1 MISKLKSLL
10 GADRVKD
17 SLMDRVSYA
26 SDAGFYYLVP
36 EAVVQPSTDQEVAA
50 LFRISREENL
60 PLVFRGGGTSLSG
73 QSITDGI
80 LVDLSRFWKKI
91 KVEDAGAAVRIQ
103 PGITGAMVNA
113 HLRPYRRKIGPDPSS
128 IGAAMM
134 GGILSNNA
142 SGMCCGVVQNSYH
155 TLRHVRF
162 ILPDG
167 SAFSTERPEDYAR
180 FEQKR
185 PDICTE
191 LLALRAEILD
201 SPTLLQRIREK
212 YRTKNTVGYGLN
224 AFVDY
229 AKPLDIFAH
238 LLIGGEGTLAFISEA
253 VLETVPDKPEKSTG
267 LLYFTDIFSACQA
280 IPALMETGAAMVEL
294 MDRASLRS
302 VEDLEGMPAVVKTL
316 AADCAALLVE
326 FQENSAEELE
336 ATVASFERKLPGF
349 SLVEAPEFTR
359 NPAMQAFYWKVR
371 KGLFPAVGAVRA
383 SGTTVILE
391 DVAFPLEHLGSAIID
406 IQALFRQHLYENGI
420 IFGHA
425 KDGNIHFVVTQ
436 TFASEEEI
444 ARYDR
449 FMQDVVELVVKK
461 YDGALKA
468 EHGTGRNMAPFVQV
482 EWGAEAYSIMKRLKT
497 VVDPGGLLN
506 PGVIINEHA
515 EAHLQHLKR
524 MPSVEEEVDKCIEC
538 GFCEPSCPSRQ
549 LSASPRR
556 RIVARRVLETF
567 KAEGRH
573 AEYAQLAKEFQ
584 YEGLDTCAVDGLC
597 AVNCPVSINTG
608 DLVKRLR
615 VDTHAAVENKVAA
628 WSARNFGTV
637 VSGVNWGL
645 GAGHALNGL
654 LGKQTMERLTRLVP
668 GAPRW
673 TPELPASPR
682 STFRSD
688 AEAEIVYFPAC
699 ITRMMGTYPG
709 REKSQIDVF
718 YAICDEAGVKTR
730 VLEKVESSCCSQIY
744 SSKGYTEAYAF
755 KANEVVERMWNSSKE
770 GVLPVVIDVTSCE
783 YTMKH
788 MYPVLS
794 EENKVKYLKLSI
806 WDSIEFLYRYILPR
820 VEVRRKKSKVVLHT
834 VCSAEKLK
842 TAGMF
847 KEIAEKFAE
856 EVVVPL
862 NSGCCGMAGDRGFLV
877 PELTASA
884 TLLEAEEVKG
894 HSGCQGHYSST
905 RTCEMALSAA
915 TGRNYES
922 ILYLV
927 AEGLGL
933 LEDESKYTS

>member
-1 MISKLKSLL
+1 MISKLITLL

-36 EAVVQPSTDQEVAA
+36 EAVVQPATEEEVSA
-50 LFRISREENL
+50 LFAIAREEKK

-91 KVEDAGAAVRIQ
+91 KVESGGETVRVQ

-113 HLRPYRRKIGPDPSS
+113 HLKSYKRKIGPDPSS

-142 SGMCCGVVQNSYH
+142 SGMCCGVAQNSYH
-155 TLRHVRF
+155 TLKYLSF

-167 SAFSTERPEDYAR
+167 KAFSTEKAEDYAL
-180 FEQKR
+180 FEKN
-185 PDICTE
+185 CTE
-191 LLALRAEILD
+191 LSSTLLSIREEILQNKE
-201 SPTLLQRIREK
+201 LLQQIREK
-212 YRTKNTVGYGLN
+212 YKTKNTVGYGLN

-229 AKPLDIFAH
+229 SRPLDIFAH

-253 VLETVPDKPEKSTG
+253 VLNTVPDKPEKSTG

-302 VEDLEGMPAVVKTL
+302 VQDLEGMPAVVKAL
-316 AADCAALLVE
+316 PIHAAALLVE
-326 FQENSAEELE
+326 FQEDTAEELE
-336 ATVASFERKLPGF
+336 ATVGAFEGQLSTF
-349 SLVEAPEFTR
+349 SLVERPEFTR

-391 DVAFPLEHLGSAIID
+391 DVAFPLEHLGHAIID
-406 IQALFRQHLYENGI
+406 IQGLFSKHQYDNGI

-436 TFASEEEI
+436 TFSTPEEI

-449 FMQDVVELVVKK
+449 FMQDVVALVVNK
-461 YDGALKA
+461 YKGALKA

-482 EWGAEAYSIMKRLKT
+482 EWGGEAYTIMKRLKT
-497 VVDPGGLLN
+497 AVDPLGLLN
-506 PGVIINEHA
+506 PGVIINEHTD
-515 EAHLQHLKR
+515 AHLRHLKR
-524 MPSVEEEVDKCIEC
+524 MPSVEAEVDKCIEC

-549 LSASPRR
+549 LTSSPRR
-556 RIVARRVLETF
+556 RIVARRVLETM
-567 KAEGRH
+567 KADGKT
-573 AEYAQLAKEFQ
+573 AEYRALAKEFQ
-584 YEGLDTCAVDGLC
+584 YDGLDTCAVDGLC

-608 DLVKRLR
+608 DLVKHLR
-615 VDTHAAVENKVAA
+615 VDTHSALENRVAT
-628 WSARNFGTV
+628 WSAKNFGPLVSTV
-637 VSGVNWGL
+637 KLGL
-645 GAGHALNGL
+645 QAGHGINGIFGSKTMAAITGL
-654 LGKQTMERLTRLVP
+654 LPGVP
-668 GAPRW
+668 LW
-673 TPELPASPR
+673 TPEVPASPQGR
-682 STFRSD
+682 YRD
-688 AEAEIVYFPAC
+688 EKEAEIVYFPAC

-709 REKSQIDVF
+709 KEKSLIDVF
-718 YAICDEAGVKTR
+718 YAVCDAANVKTK
-730 VLEKVESSCCSQIY
+730 VLEKIESSCCSQIY
-744 SSKGYTEAYAF
+744 SSKGYSDAYAY
-755 KANEVVERMWNSSKE
+755 KANETVERMWRSSNE

-783 YTMKH
+783 YTLKNMF
-788 MYPVLS
+788 PVLT
-794 EENKVKYLKLSI
+794 EENRKRYQKLTI
-806 WDSIEFLYRYILPR
+806 WDSIAFLYRYILPR
-820 VEVRRKKSKVVLHT
+820 VEVKTKKSKVVLHT

-847 KEIAEKFAE
+847 REIAEKFAD
-856 EVVVPL
+856 EVVVPI

-884 TLLEAEEVKG
+884 TRAEAEEVKCHTG
-894 HSGCQGHYSST
+894 TEGHYSST

-915 TGRNYES
+915 TGKNYES

-927 AEGLGL
+927 AEGLGVL
-933 LEDESKYTS
+933 STENVHH